1 MQTSVSTGAVN
12 TTGGNSEQKL
22 GARLES
28 VLCTLDQEIGG
39 VLIDRLAAYLGE
51 LARWNRTYNL
61 TAVRDIDDMIS
72 RHVADSLSIRAFLH
86 GERIIDIGSGAG
98 LPGVP
103 LALAEPGKTFA
114 LLDSNSKKTR
124 FLTHVTAL
132 LGMQNTDVV
141 RSRVEDYAPAAG
153 FDTVTCRAFATLTD
167 ICELAGHLLADGG
180 QILAMKGRYP
190 QKEID
195 ALAAGWRLL
204 DVHELRVP
212 GAQTERHLVV
222 LGVALGVKLGR

>member
-1 MQTSVSTGAVN
+1 MQTSFSTCAVN

-28 VLCTLDQEIGG
+28 VLCTLDQEIDG

-103 LALAEPGKTFA
+103 LALAEPGKTFV
-114 LLDSNSKKTR
+114 LLDSNAKKTR

-180 QILAMKGRYP
+180 RILAMKGRYP